1 MAKLSKLYLSF
12 PKQPRHSWVWQCKI
26 LVFNCQTDVTSLCR
40 SFLSSFRV
48 ILVFFFRVWVSFLVS
63 FMVKVSFLVRQ
74 RVSICDFVMKLVY
87 KMTSCQFDSR
97 KQVLTQLWLRVE
109 CPRTN
114 THLLNKMFVFLIGWF
129 EQFLWF
135 YWLASNAK
143 ISCGPG
149 PLRDLPSQHVL
160 ACVVLVYKCGRLT
173 QSLIFSYLCRV

>member
-114 THLLNKMFVFLIGWF
+114 THLLNKMLFFWLVGSSNFSDSIGWH
-129 EQFLWF
+129 QMLK
-135 YWLASNAK
+135 LAAAQA
-143 ISCGPG
+143 PYATY
-149 PLRDLPSQHVL
+149 LRSM
-160 ACVVLVYKCGRLT
+160 
-173 QSLIFSYLCRV
+173 YLCCTCV